1 MDKMQEGLKRYKEKV
16 LSGEIKVLK
25 RPSMSKAIRAKCADC
40 MNNFA
45 DGRLDCELE
54 KCSLYYF
61 MPYSARRKEERRLK
75 KLQNEKNN
83 INKK

>member
-1 MDKMQEGLKRYKEKV
+1 MDKMQEGFKKYREKV

-25 RPSMSKAIRAKCADC
+25 RPSMSKAIREKCKDC

-61 MPYSARRKEERRLK
+61 MPYGALKKQREEIKCTERR
-75 KLQNEKNN
+75 
-83 INKK
+83 

>member
-45 DGRLDCELE
+45 DGRLDCEVD

-61 MPYSARRKEERRLK
+61 MPYGTLKKARRI
-75 KLQNEKNN
+75 QKNRN
-83 INKK
+83 QC